1 MRWTLVTA
9 ASGLAL
15 ACILALL
22 LGDRPQVALEIVALS
37 AGAAAA
43 FVLAG
48 GALVRWLTTSSLSV
62 YLSATVLTTM
72 LGVIAGTLLAGSL
85 MFLSTK
91 DVRIVVVVLVA
102 AGTVGSAGA
111 IALAARLRDAVS
123 TVSRL
128 TATLGQRSSK
138 DAGSPAVPTLELS
151 TLADQLRQVGEQLH
165 EAALRERTLEASR
178 RELVAWIS
186 HDLRTPL
193 AGIQAMTEALEDGVV
208 SDPET
213 VNRYYQTMRSEVTRL
228 NGMVDDLFRLTR
240 IHSGLIT
247 LNVELVSLSDL
258 VSDALALVKPVAEVK
273 GIRLVGE
280 VDGEHPNVRLSTME
294 FLRIL
299 RNLLDNALRHTPT
312 GGQVSLHA
320 EARGQEVVVAVRD
333 GCGGIPAG
341 EIDRVFDLGYR
352 ADPARS
358 PRPGQRAGLGLA
370 IAHGLATAHGGGIE
384 VANEG
389 AGCRFTVRLPLP
401 RVS

>member
-1 MRWTLVTA
+1 MKRTVCTA
-9 ASGLAL
+9 VVGLTL
-15 ACILALL
+15 ACLLALL
-22 LGDRPQVALEIVALS
+22 LGDRPPAALEVVALA
-37 AGAAAA
+37 AGAAVA
-43 FVLAG
+43 FALAG
-48 GALVRWLTTSSLSV
+48 GALMRRLGTSSLSV

-72 LGVIAGTLLAGSL
+72 LGIAAGTLLAGSL
-85 MFLSTK
+85 MFLSAR
-91 DVRIVVVVLVA
+91 DVRTVIVVLVA

-111 IALAARLRDAVS
+111 IAMAVRLRDAVT

-128 TATLGQRSSK
+128 AATLGQRPSK
-138 DAGSPAVPTLELS
+138 EGAGQPVPTIELS

-213 VNRYYQTMRSEVTRL
+213 VGRYYQTMRSEVSRL
-228 NGMVDDLFRLTR
+228 NGMVDDLFRLSR

-258 VSDALALVKPVAEVK
+258 VSDAVALVKPVAEVK
-273 GIRLVGE
+273 GVRLVGQVE
-280 VDGEHPNVRLSTME
+280 CEHPLVRLSTME

-299 RNLLDNALRHTPT
+299 RNLLDNALRHTPP

-320 EARGQEVVVAVRD
+320 EASGQEAVVAVRD
-333 GCGGIPAG
+333 GCGGIPG
-341 EIDRVFDLGYR
+341 SEIDRVFDLGYR
-352 ADPARS
+352 GDPARS
-358 PRPGQRAGLGLA
+358 PGSGQRAGLGLA

-384 VANEG
+384 VVNEEE
-389 AGCRFTVRLPLP
+389 GCCFSVRLPLP
-401 RVS
+401 TTS